1 MKNPQTLR
9 KTSFCYVYFS
19 LFKSGGK
26 KTFKQMSV
34 FRKDTA
40 EGSKLVGKTL

>member
-1 MKNPQTLR
+1 MFIFLYSK
-9 KTSFCYVYFS
+9 V
-19 LFKSGGK
+19 GGK